1 MRIVGIV
8 GSPRKDGRTNAL
20 VEAALSGAQ
29 GAGAELVK
37 VHLTDY
43 AIRPF
48 TGTGD
53 SREAA
58 AYCPEELS
66 TLCREAQGLVVGAP
80 VYWGDISGITKDFM
94 DTVRLPHVQGV
105 PGLGIAIAGGSGKG
119 LLSGVQSIYHFFYHK
134 QMRCIEPVPVSRF
147 NMEAALA
154 TLPARGAELV
164 RLAADAKPFEGAT
177 VDERW
182 IDCTAYYGDVRY
194 MRGDPVDEF
203 VLLAQQMVALG
214 RGAQGR
220 GGDKLPLAQ
229 AELRAALT
237 ALAEGHRAEAGRC
250 AVRCYHLLY
259 F

>member
-20 VEAALSGAQ
+20 VEAALKGAQ
-29 GAGAELVK
+29 GAGADTVK
-37 VHLTDY
+37 VYLTDH

-48 TGTGD
+48 TGGGG
-53 SREAA
+53 SGEAF

-66 TLCREAQGLVVGAP
+66 TLVREADGLVLGAP

-94 DTVRLPHVQGV
+94 DTVRLPHVSGM

-119 LLSGVQSIYHFFYHK
+119 LLSGAQSIYHFFYHK
-134 QMRCIEPVPVSRF
+134 QMRCVEPMPVSRF
-147 NMEAALA
+147 NMDVALEALVD
-154 TLPARGAELV
+154 RGAELAA
-164 RLAADAKPFEGAT
+164 LAADAKPFEGAT

-182 IDCTAYYGDVRY
+182 VDCTAYYADVRY

-203 VLLAQQMVALG
+203 MLLAQQLVALG
-214 RGAQGR
+214 I

-229 AELRAALT
+229 TELRAALT
-237 ALAEGHRAEAGRC
+237 ALAEGDRPQAARH